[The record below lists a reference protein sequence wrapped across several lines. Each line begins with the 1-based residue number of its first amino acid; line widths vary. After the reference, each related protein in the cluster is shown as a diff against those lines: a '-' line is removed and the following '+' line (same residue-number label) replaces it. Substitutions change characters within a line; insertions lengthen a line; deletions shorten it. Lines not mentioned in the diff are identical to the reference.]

1 MNYRGSPIKRLRGR
15 ATGFTTRGILFFLL
29 ALIILVVAAVRM
41 ELAGILWGGAFSLL
55 ALYCFAANWI
65 TRSILR
71 RYLEK
76 NPDPLD
82 FSLLSGQVF
91 PRHSVAAKVNA
102 DLPRYR
108 APGISVGFRIS
119 LDWPGRESLCLESD
133 LQGGGNRVTMEIFPP
148 YRGHYRSREVQV
160 VVGDALGFSRSSVL
174 LPMEESLRVLPAVQT
189 EAAMRP
195 SSLIGGEETNKH
207 KRSRRNQELLEV
219 RKYFPTV
226 SVRPLPRANVLL
238 MNGSK

>member
-91 PRHSVAAKVNA
+91 PGGEGRGWHPDSPQTRNSVLWRTLYRIRRETRIPGTLSTHGEARRNRFCKLGNA
-102 DLPRYR
+102 RNSG
-108 APGISVGFRIS
+108 GIERRRKHVH
-119 LDWPGRESLCLESD
+119 RER
-133 LQGGGNRVTMEIFPP
+133 GGGKW
-148 YRGHYRSREVQV
+148 
-160 VVGDALGFSRSSVL
+160 DAR
-174 LPMEESLRVLPAVQT
+174 
-189 EAAMRP
+189 
-195 SSLIGGEETNKH
+195 NKA
-207 KRSRRNQELLEV
+207 SDYSWQ
-219 RKYFPTV
+219 
-226 SVRPLPRANVLL
+226 
-238 MNGSK
+238 